1 MTGSQSG
8 FKIIGMT
15 ETNANS
21 FSQNIYD
28 FVLHR
33 AAEALIQTDAAD
45 SIVLFNPAAAAMLQL
60 SSAEVLGQISKDAFT
75 GNLNLIRLLKPA
87 GPDLLDIKLPRDR
100 LAQGIAQDLP
110 EGGRIVLLHDVT
122 ERRQLESR
130 REALIKAISHDLRN
144 PISALN
150 GYADLISKQGT
161 LNEKQTLFLT
171 RIQQTSTKLWELTAS
186 LVDLAWIEA
195 GMPLEYQPIDLP
207 KLIHQTVDAL
217 RSEARRKQIA
227 IVISTQDP
235 MPLIMGDPARLK
247 QAIHHLL
254 ENAILY
260 SHSGSNVGIH
270 AWQQQDRVFG
280 AVIDR
285 GFGISADDLI
295 QIWDRMWRSP
305 DDRVRAISGG
315 GIGLTYVRTIIQ
327 RHGGNISVESKLNE
341 GSTFTFVLP
350 LADER

>member
-1 MTGSQSG
+1 MIS
-8 FKIIGMT
+8 MT
-15 ETNANS
+15 EENS
-21 FSQNIYD
+21 TAVPHNVYD

-33 AAEALIQTDAAD
+33 AAEGLIQTDATD
-45 SIVLFNPAAAAMLQL
+45 HLILFNPAAAVMLQL
-60 SSAEVLGQISKDAFT
+60 ASTDVLGKIPKDAFIA
-75 GNLNLIRLLKPA
+75 NLNLIRLLKRE

-100 LAQGIAQDLP
+100 LAQGMGQDLP
-110 EGGRIVLLHDVT
+110 EGGRIALLHDVT

-144 PISALN
+144 PVSAVS
-150 GYADLISKQGT
+150 GYADLISKQGP
-161 LNEKQTLFLT
+161 LNEKQARFLT

-207 KLIHQTVDAL
+207 KLIHQAVEEL
-217 RSEARRKQIA
+217 RTEARRKKVA
-227 IVISTQDP
+227 IVISAQDP
-235 MPLIMGDPARLK
+235 MPLIMGDPPRLK

-260 SHSGSNVGIH
+260 SDAGSNVGIH
-270 AWQQQDRVFG
+270 AWQQQNRVFC

-285 GFGISADDLI
+285 GYGISADDLP

-305 DDRVRAISGG
+305 DERVRAISGG
-315 GIGLTYVRTIIQ
+315 GIGLTFVRTIIQ
-327 RHGGNISVESKLNE
+327 RHGGTVSAESKLNE
-341 GSTFTFVLP
+341 GSTFMFVLP
-350 LADER
+350 LADAR

>member
-1 MTGSQSG
+1 
-8 FKIIGMT
+8 MT
-15 ETNANS
+15 EQNSNS

-33 AAEALIQTDAAD
+33 AAEALIQTDAA
-45 SIVLFNPAAAAMLQL
+45 SQVALFNPAAAAMLQL
-60 SSAEVLGQISKDAFT
+60 SSADVLGKPTKDAFT
-75 GNLNLIRLLKPA
+75 NNVNLIRLLKPS
-87 GPDLLDIKLPRDR
+87 GPAVLDIKLPRDR

-110 EGGRIVLLHDVT
+110 EGGRIILLHDVT

-150 GYADLISKQGT
+150 GYADLISKQGP

-171 RIQQTSTKLWELTAS
+171 RIQQTSAKLWELTAS

-207 KLIHQTVDAL
+207 KLIHQTAEAL
-217 RSEARRKQIA
+217 KGEARRKQIA

-235 MPLIMGDPARLK
+235 MPLIMGDPSRLQ
-247 QAIHHLL
+247 QAIYHLL
-254 ENAILY
+254 ENAIFY
-260 SHSGSNVGIH
+260 SHNGSNVGIH
-270 AWQQQDRVFG
+270 AWQQQDRVFCS
-280 AVIDR
+280 VIDR
-285 GFGISADDLI
+285 GFGISTEDLT

-305 DDRVRAISGG
+305 DERVRAISGG

-327 RHGGNISVESKLNE
+327 RHGGTVSVESKLDE
-341 GSTFTFVLP
+341 GTTFTFVLP